1 MIMPTNIEKNAPNN
15 VLNDSSPAYVILMF
29 IPNTSSFRM
38 KSKMEELFERA
49 FEDRFGDLRSE
60 NFYWIKLVGAFC

>member
-1 MIMPTNIEKNAPNN
+1 MPTNIEKNAPNN
-15 VLNDSSPAYVILMF
+15 VLNDSSPAYVILML

-49 FEDRFGDLRSE
+49 FEVRFGDLRSE

>member
-49 FEDRFGDLRSE
+49 FEVRFGDLRSE

>member
-1 MIMPTNIEKNAPNN
+1 MPTNIEKNAPNN

>member
-1 MIMPTNIEKNAPNN
+1 MPTNIEKNAPNN

-38 KSKMEELFERA
+38 KSKIEELFERA